1 LRGAFCC
8 SAVEAL
14 EIRPHALESISLL
27 VQLPHQPAALRGW
40 IAEDREKPEALTS
53 YAARLGDQPI
63 DFKLLA
69 VDHFFAAPNLL
80 GARRICIAAIEA
92 SQLGFESLANR
103 VRGLGLRNGER
114 Y

>member
-1 LRGAFCC
+1 LRGTFCRT
-8 SAVEAL
+8 AAEFL
-14 EIRPHALESISLL
+14 EIGPHALQSISLL
-27 VQLPHQPAALRGW
+27 VQLAHQPAALRW
-40 IAEDREKPEALTS
+40 RVAEDREKSEAFTS

-63 DFKLLA
+63 DFELLA